1 MHVASGQ
8 DKAGRA
14 GAVWPPEGAEPVWP
28 PEPTGPGGAQRAE
41 PAPPAAMSGTD
52 FALRFATMADSVER
66 VIRGKR
72 EVVERALTCLLA
84 GGHLLVEDV
93 PGVGK
98 TTLARCLAAVIGGK
112 LQRVQFT
119 PDLLPSDVVGVSIFH
134 PGERVFQFH
143 PGPVFANIVLG
154 DEINRASP
162 KTQSALLEVMEE
174 HTVTVDGLSRPVP
187 RPFMVIATQNPIEL
201 AGTYPLP
208 EAQLDRFLMRVAVGY
223 PDHAAEVC
231 VVRGASS
238 ESLLETLSWP
248 SASADDIAAMAAYA
262 AGIHVADSLYD
273 YAVHLVAATRSRP
286 ELRLGGSAR
295 ASLALVRTARIR
307 AAACGRAFVVPDD
320 FKALAEPVLAHRLV
334 LLPEAEQSGQTA
346 ADVVASVVQSVPV
359 PRTAA
364 PVGV

>member
-1 MHVASGQ
+1 MYVTAGPDESGP
-8 DKAGRA
+8 AWPAEHPGSS
-14 GAVWPPEGAEPVWP
+14 AVSP
-28 PEPTGPGGAQRAE
+28 
-41 PAPPAAMSGTD
+41 MSGTD
-52 FALRFATMADSVER
+52 FALRFTSMADSVER

-98 TTLARCLAAVIGGK
+98 TTLARCLAAVIGGR

-174 HTVTVDGLSRPVP
+174 HTVTVDGVSRPVP

-223 PDHAAEVC
+223 PDHAAEVA

-248 SASADDIAAMAAYA
+248 ETSAADVAAMTAYA
-262 AGIHVADSLYD
+262 AGIHVADALYD
-273 YAVHLVAATRSRP
+273 YAVHLVSATRSRP
-286 ELRLGGSAR
+286 ELRLGASAR

-307 AAACGRAFVVPDD
+307 AAVRGRQYVVPDD

-334 LLPEAEQSGQTA
+334 LTPEAEQSERTVG
-346 ADVVASVVQSVPV
+346 DIVESVLSSVPV